1 MWIHEPAKM
10 EVEMQRRLGCVIGQH
25 YPAPIVDH
33 RAAVQA
39 ARARLST
46 ARKTTGFRD
55 DAKKIYDKLGS
66 RRRQNTRKLTHKK
79 TNSASKQL
87 SFFADDGA

>member
-1 MWIHEPAKM
+1 MD
-10 EVEMQRRLGCVIGQH
+10 VEMQRRSGCVIGQH

-46 ARKTTGFRD
+46 ARKTAGFRD
-55 DAKKIYDKLGS
+55 EAKKIYDKLGS
-66 RRRQNTRKLTHKK
+66 RRQKGTLKAALKK
-79 TNSASKQL
+79 SANARQL
-87 SFFADDGA
+87 SFFDATNKS